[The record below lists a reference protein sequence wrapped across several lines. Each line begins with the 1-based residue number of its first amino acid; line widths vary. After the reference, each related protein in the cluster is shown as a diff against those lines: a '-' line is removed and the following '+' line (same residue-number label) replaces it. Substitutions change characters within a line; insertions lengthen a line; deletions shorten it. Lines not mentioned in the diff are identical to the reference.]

1 MQHPLQAILIAGEIA
16 RDDIIRGHKT
26 TTIRNGFRAY
36 RKGEVVMIGCH
47 ILNWCVMKTIIDV
60 QHVLLNN
67 EPTTVQLYKKNGYGS
82 FGDAYNEL
90 KKYYPDLQVDG
101 PVTFVEWM

>member
-60 QHVLLNN
+60 QQDL
-67 EPTTVQLYKKNGYGS
+67 PYGAWNRL
-82 FGDAYNEL
+82 FKMKINRG
-90 KKYYPDLQVDG
+90 
-101 PVTFVEWM
+101 